1 MRKIVL
7 RSSAAFMLLFGLSI
21 MIVSVSFMLNLFEIR
36 KPEDHY
42 VFFILFISFLSSFF
56 YLFAAYGFFK
66 EDKRTTIALFIAASV
81 LIIAFMGLL
90 VYIIFG
96 GSYELITIRSLM
108 LRTFITIVFTAISW
122 NYLVKQEMALR

>member
-21 MIVSVSFMLNLFEIR
+21 MIVSVSFMLNLFGIR

-122 NYLVKQEMALR
+122 NYLVKQEMVLR

>member
-1 MRKIVL
+1 MRKVIL
-7 RSSAAFMLLFGLSI
+7 RFSAACMLIFGLATMIASVAFMFNLFG
-21 MIVSVSFMLNLFEIR
+21 IR

-42 VFFILFISFLSSFF
+42 VFFVLFISFLCSFI

-81 LIIAFMGLL
+81 LIVAFMGLL
-90 VYIIFG
+90 VYIILG
-96 GSYELITIRSLM
+96 GSYETITIRSLL

-122 NYLVKQEMALR
+122 NYLVKQKMILR

>member
-7 RSSAAFMLLFGLSI
+7 RASAAFMLLFGLST
-21 MIVSVSFMLNLFEIR
+21 MFVSVSFMLNLFEIR

-81 LIIAFMGLL
+81 LIVAFMGLL

-96 GSYELITIRSLM
+96 GSYEIITIRSLI

-122 NYLVKQEMALR
+122 NYLVKQEMVLR

>member
-122 NYLVKQEMALR
+122 NYLVKQEMVLR

>member
-7 RSSAAFMLLFGLSI
+7 RSSAAFMLLFGLST
-21 MIVSVSFMLNLFEIR
+21 MFVSVSFMLNLFEIR

-81 LIIAFMGLL
+81 LIVAFMGLF
-90 VYIIFG
+90 VYIILG
-96 GSYELITIRSLM
+96 GSYEIITIRSLI
-108 LRTFITIVFTAISW
+108 LRTFITIVFTVISW
-122 NYLVKQEMALR
+122 NYLVKHEMVLG